1 MAPVDYTPP
10 ANPYVFAEQATS
22 AQALQRETGRPWQRY
37 TVKPGD
43 SLAKLAARHRTT
55 IKALV
60 AKNKLENPRLL
71 RIGTTIQVPGE
82 MPKRSAAPE
91 PKAKKKASERS
102 KAKQEAKEKAPARR
116 TLSHTVRRND
126 NLISVAR
133 YYDTSPGSIM
143 KANRLADPSRITVGQ
158 RLAVPVPASFR
169 GDGDQERAPKKD
181 TKKPDQRSDRRDDK
195 RSEQRDDRRDDRRDD
210 KKDQKKKSRT
220 SKPSSRNTFLGR
232 TYPDHVVRSA
242 ERNRAALKEVDVPS
256 RSETRSLIVSTAR
269 RYGVDPKLALAISWQ
284 ESGWNQRAVSVANA
298 VGIMQVMPGTG
309 EWCSGLA
316 GRELNLMNPKDN
328 VVAGVVYLRWLT
340 QHASSTD
347 QAIAGYYQGLGGVRK
362 NGMYPDTKSYVRAVK
377 AHMTRF

>member
-10 ANPYVFAEQATS
+10 ANPYVFSEQATS

-37 TVKPGD
+37 TVRPGD
-43 SLAKLAARHRTT
+43 SLAKLAVRHQTT

-91 PKAKKKASERS
+91 PKAKKKASDRS
-102 KAKQEAKEKAPARR
+102 KAKKEAKDKAPARR

-126 NLISVAR
+126 NLISLAR
-133 YYDTSPGSIM
+133 YYDTSWGSIM
-143 KANRLADPSRITVGQ
+143 KANRLADPHRITVGQ
-158 RLAVPVPASFR
+158 KLQVPVPASFR
-169 GDGDQERAPKKD
+169 GDGDQARSPKKDHKHDSKKKD
-181 TKKPDQRSDRRDDK
+181 TKKSDK
-195 RSEQRDDRRDDRRDD
+195 RDDRRGEKKDD
-210 KKDQKKKSRT
+210 KKKESRT
-220 SKPSSRNTFLGR
+220 FKPSSRNTFLGR

-328 VVAGVVYLRWLT
+328 VVAGVVYLRWLA
-340 QHASSTD
+340 QNASSTD

-377 AHMTRF
+377 AHMARF